1 MKNVL
6 LTRHSGT
13 EVLESSLYKVF
24 SQIEQI
30 VEENHNAIKS
40 IDDSGSKYHLDK
52 WILENASRADLI
64 ITSDPYALKIL
75 KENAWGG
82 KTIFKAL
89 GGFPR
94 GAASLR
100 GALPYL
106 NSSDVIWCN
115 STADMEIYSLL
126 VAHDGTQ
133 PKAVYI
139 PYSMDDQNYYPLENK
154 EIRQKQRKAWGA
166 NPEDFVLVYAGR
178 VTIEKNVHATLE
190 VVAELARQGYP
201 VKLVIIGKIEDVP
214 FREFQ
219 MHSANLE
226 NKITELIE
234 ASGISERVTI
244 QEWQTREALNEV
256 LNAADAFIN
265 LTLHHDENFGL
276 SQIEAMS
283 SGLPVIGTAWGGL
296 KDTVVDEKVGFAIDT
311 WVTTKGIRYD
321 APRVI
326 ESIKE
331 LFENQQL
338 RESQRRHARAH
349 AIRNYSDTLYSQ
361 RVTQLIEDVINETH
375 EKTKPTFTLFGSQ
388 FDQRFARA
396 GYPIKYSK
404 SARAPDPV
412 YDGLSDPDYMTLI
425 RPYTSRNEQVLEPE
439 SRLFRAMTGHL
450 NGKYFI
456 SDDLLYSIRIPVS
469 SEEADVINELNRWE
483 SVRLSMLDYPD
494 ELLISLV
501 EKGLLGI
508 SKEVR

>member
-30 VEENHNAIKS
+30 VEQNHNAIKS
-40 IDDSGSKYHLDK
+40 VDGSGSKYHLDQ
-52 WILENASRADLI
+52 WILENASCADLI

-75 KENAWGG
+75 KENGWRG

-106 NSSDVIWCN
+106 YSSDVIWCN
-115 STADMEIYSLL
+115 STADMEIYLLL
-126 VAHDGTQ
+126 VSHDGTQ

-139 PYSMDDQNYYPLENK
+139 PYSMDDGNYYPLENE
-154 EIRQKQRKAWGA
+154 EIRQKQREAWGA
-166 NPEDFVLVYAGR
+166 KPEDFVLVYAGR

-190 VVAELARQGYP
+190 VVEELARQGYP
-201 VKLVIIGKIEDVP
+201 VKLVIVGKIEDVP

-219 MHSANLE
+219 MHPVNLE
-226 NKITELIE
+226 NKITEFIE

-311 WVTTKGIRYD
+311 WVTTNGIRYD

-326 ESIKE
+326 AAIKE
-331 LFENQQL
+331 LFENRQL
-338 RESQRRHARAH
+338 REAQRKHAREY

-361 RVTQLIEDVINETH
+361 RVTQLIEDVINEIP
-375 EKTKPTFTLFGSQ
+375 EETKPTFTPFGFQ
-388 FDQRFARA
+388 FDQRFART

-412 YDGLSDPDYMTLI
+412 YDRLSDPAYMTLI
-425 RPYTSRNEQVLEPE
+425 APYTSRTELTLEPE
-439 SRLFRAMTGHL
+439 SHLFRAMTGHL

-456 SDDLLYSIRIPVS
+456 SDDLLYSIRIPIS
-469 SEEADVINELNRWE
+469 SEEVEVINQLNRWE
-483 SVRLSMLDYPD
+483 SVPRSMLNYPD
-494 ELLISLV
+494 ELLISLAQ
-501 EKGLLGI
+501 KGMLGI
-508 SKEVR
+508 SKEIS